1 MSLAILLLA
10 VLAVLAGVQFTRTEG
25 TDAGCGGVRTAYE
38 RASFVE
44 RSGDVPTERVYREA
58 GAALRQAAID
68 APPAGAQH
76 VRAVADA
83 YVRLGSLLQGFDPDD
98 ESTYHVIEDNAA
110 AIDAQQ
116 TVLDEALPELRGWLE
131 SRCG

>member
-10 VLAVLAGVQFTRTEG
+10 VLAVLAGIQFTRTES

-44 RSGDVPTERVYREA
+44 RSGDVPTARVYREA
-58 GAALRQAAID
+58 GAALRAAAIE

-76 VRAVADA
+76 VRELADA
-83 YVRLGSLLQGFDPDD
+83 YTRLGNLLRGFDPGD
-98 ESTYHVIEDNAA
+98 ESTYDVIEDNAA
-110 AIDAQQ
+110 AIESQQ
-116 TVLDEALPELRGWLE
+116 IVIDGALPALGAWLE
-131 SRCG
+131 SRCA